1 MRCTPLSPP
10 SLVSSLQPL
19 PRSKLSLSSLNFA
32 SGVPFSFSLPLLATA
47 RISYRVAHPGCTHS
61 PPPARP
67 TSSDPGTCTK
77 KDAATLAVCVLV
89 AMPDVS
95 APVHRPVPDPKGKGM
110 DPLEAQTPDP
120 DPFLSSPHR
129 GARISDTALDEE
141 GPPLLEFDVVE
152 MRTGAWRT

>member
-1 MRCTPLSPP
+1 M
-10 SLVSSLQPL
+10 
-19 PRSKLSLSSLNFA
+19 
-32 SGVPFSFSLPLLATA
+32 
-47 RISYRVAHPGCTHS
+47 
-61 PPPARP
+61 
-67 TSSDPGTCTK
+67 
-77 KDAATLAVCVLV
+77 LAVCVLV

-95 APVHRPVPDPKGKGM
+95 APVHCPVPDPKGKGM

-141 GPPLLEFDVVE
+141 GPPLLEFGVVE